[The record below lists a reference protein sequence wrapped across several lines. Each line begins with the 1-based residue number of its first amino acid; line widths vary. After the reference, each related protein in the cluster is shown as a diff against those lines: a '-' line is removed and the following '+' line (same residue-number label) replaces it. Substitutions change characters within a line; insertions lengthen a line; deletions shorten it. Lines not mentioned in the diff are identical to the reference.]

1 MFENNLKTFQMCPF
15 KNANVLKYIWNTNI
29 FCSGVSGCTGS
40 FRESGRPAPGTKC
53 ALPCVMDSGRWGAS
67 YCYTKEDK
75 SQWGAECVAC
85 GGKYINFL

>member
-1 MFENNLKTFQMCPF
+1 MS
-15 KNANVLKYIWNTNI
+15 
-29 FCSGVSGCTGS
+29 SGVLESLCTGS
-40 FRESGRPAPGTKC
+40 FHESGRPAAGTKC

-85 GGKYINFL
+85 GKNIDIL